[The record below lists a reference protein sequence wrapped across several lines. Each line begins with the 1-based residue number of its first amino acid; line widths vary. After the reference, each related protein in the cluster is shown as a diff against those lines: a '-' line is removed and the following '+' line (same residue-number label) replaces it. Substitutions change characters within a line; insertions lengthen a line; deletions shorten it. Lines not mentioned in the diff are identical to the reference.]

1 MDGVVVMNNLLIGD
15 FEGPLDIL
23 LHLIKQDKKD
33 IFDISIT
40 DITEKYIDYIK
51 KMEELNLDIAS
62 EYLVMA
68 AELIEMK
75 SRHLLPLE
83 NKQEDIEE
91 IENPEEELKK
101 RLLEYQKYKETK
113 NTFLELAEKR
123 SNYYT
128 KTPEKMTL
136 YTDKKIINNS
146 EITANDLLNALQKL
160 LERRLYQKPLNTKI
174 TKKELSVKER
184 VDKIRSILK
193 KEKTIRFDD
202 LFDNFEKSYVI
213 VTFLSILEMAKNGE
227 INLKQKNNFEEI
239 YLERVD

>member
-1 MDGVVVMNNLLIGD
+1 MNNLLIGD

>member
-15 FEGPLDIL
+15 FEGPLDLL

>member
-1 MDGVVVMNNLLIGD
+1 MNNLLIGD
-15 FEGPLDIL
+15 FEGPLDLL

-101 RLLEYQKYKETK
+101 RLLEYQKYKKTK

>member
-1 MDGVVVMNNLLIGD
+1 MNNLLIGD
-15 FEGPLDIL
+15 FEGPLDLL
-23 LHLIKQDKKD
+23 LHLIKQDKKN

>member
-1 MDGVVVMNNLLIGD
+1 MNNLLIGD
-15 FEGPLDIL
+15 FEGPLDLL
-23 LHLIKQDKKD
+23 LHLIKQDKKN

-146 EITANDLLNALQKL
+146 EITANDLLYALQKL

>member
-1 MDGVVVMNNLLIGD
+1 MNNLLIGD
-15 FEGPLDIL
+15 FEGPLDLL

-40 DITEKYIDYIK
+40 DITKKYIDYIK

-113 NTFLELAEKR
+113 NTFLKLAKKR

>member
-1 MDGVVVMNNLLIGD
+1 MNNLLIGD
-15 FEGPLDIL
+15 FEGPLDLL

-40 DITEKYIDYIK
+40 DITKKYIDYIK